1 MTTKMNAATYGT
13 SLKNALQNGLKKG
26 WQGFVWMIKIVL
38 PISLLTTLLA
48 WTGWLGKVDFIIAPF
63 MDILHLPSAAA
74 LPLLIGMLTGI
85 YGGIAAMVVLPFS
98 PGEMT
103 VMAIFMLMA
112 HNLIQEGIIQDQSGI
127 SGMKATLFRLIM
139 AFLTAAIV
147 APWLITSSAAVVP
160 QAVASSVQPP
170 LYDTLLN
177 WIDKTLWLVLKILII
192 IMILLTLLEIIKAFN
207 WIVPIVRFL
216 SPVLKVMGLDQKAGF
231 LWMTAIFFGLTYGG
245 AVIVEEA
252 KEHHLTDRDLEML
265 HLSIGINHSM
275 IEDPPLF
282 IALGLS
288 PFWVYIPRLFMAIA
302 SIHLIH
308 LWQGIRQK
316 FIRK

>member
-1 MTTKMNAATYGT
+1 MKMDAETYRAL
-13 SLKNALQNGLKKG
+13 LKTALQNGLIKG
-26 WQGFVWMIKIVL
+26 WQGFIWMIKIVL
-38 PISLLTTLLA
+38 PISFLTTLLA
-48 WTGWLGKVDFIIAPF
+48 WTGWLHKIDFLIAPF
-63 MDILHLPSAAA
+63 MDALHLPSAAA

-85 YGGIAAMVVLPFS
+85 YGGITAMVVLPFS

-103 VMAIFMLMA
+103 VMAIFLLMA
-112 HNLIQEGIIQDQSGI
+112 HNLIQEGIIQGQSGI
-127 SGMKATLFRLIM
+127 SALKATLFRLIM

-147 APWLITSSAAVVP
+147 APWLVASPAAVVP
-160 QAVASSVQPP
+160 QAVASSVQLP
-170 LYDTLLN
+170 LSDTLIN
-177 WIDKTLWLVLKILII
+177 WIDKTFWLVLKILVI

-252 KEHHLTDRDLEML
+252 KDHHLTDKDLEML

-288 PFWVYIPRLFMAIA
+288 AFWVYVPRLAMAIA

-308 LWQGIRQK
+308 LWQGIAQK
-316 FIRK
+316 FFNK